1 VIAPE
6 TFIARRERVD
16 KVQNTL
22 CYSAWGSTMV
32 DEVEDEDDDWKCRRD
47 FTGTM
52 YLPKTPS
59 STPHA

>member
-1 VIAPE
+1 
-6 TFIARRERVD
+6 
-16 KVQNTL
+16 
-22 CYSAWGSTMV
+22 MV